1 MTNNP
6 NIEPVMINSQTK
18 ESIEVPN
25 HTDKIDD
32 LLRCV
37 RDAGATDDN
46 FGGEDW
52 TLSDKVIDEAKAQL
66 RNYISEEIKIIIGE
80 DIPMKADLVH
90 SHTDI
95 INLQHR
101 QLETARNRG
110 HNV

>member
-1 MTNNP
+1 MT
-6 NIEPVMINSQTK
+6 NSQTK
-18 ESIEVPN
+18 DNPEVPN

-66 RNYISEEIKIIIGE
+66 RNYISEEIKAVLTRLGDKAIFIVYTTD
-80 DIPMKADLVH
+80 DIKHNMGYFIPLDEIKSEV
-90 SHTDI
+90 
-95 INLQHR
+95 
-101 QLETARNRG
+101 ETARNRG